1 MSALHERECYS
12 HGPAGVSIL
21 GGLDMALTMRLRDR
35 WFLNATLVLILLLF
49 AGAEASAQAELGEDA
64 GEVLDAYLSEA
75 VEQSKIPGLVAIVTS
90 KDDELYRGAFGF
102 SGVARS
108 RAMSDDAI
116 FNIASMTKP
125 ITSFVVMTLV
135 EEGKLELDDPIA
147 DHLPGVVPTEVFA
160 SFDPTTR
167 QFTSRPAAT
176 PVTIRQLLSN
186 TSGLGYPFS
195 NEMLFALIGTRI
207 PSPSVT
213 SYPLL
218 FDPGTRWAYGESTRV
233 LGSMIEAVTGEGL
246 YEFYSARVFGPLG
259 MDDTAWRVPE
269 AKLARVVTPH
279 RSEGDRLV
287 EVANPTSGELGGAP
301 RGDGGLYSTAS
312 DYAKFLRMLL
322 SGGLAPDGMR
332 LLSAGGVAL
341 MGESHIGD
349 LRVEL
354 QPAANAART
363 RPFPLNAGQDVFG
376 LGFQITAPHDDAELR
391 SPGSMSW
398 AGIHNTQFWVDP
410 ARGIGAVL
418 LMQYLPFYDETALAV
433 LEGFERRVYRSME

>member
-1 MSALHERECYS
+1 MKPMKILACVMLW
-12 HGPAGVSIL
+12 SI
-21 GGLDMALTMRLRDR
+21 
-35 WFLNATLVLILLLF
+35 
-49 AGAEASAQAELGEDA
+49 GAEAFAQAELQEEASD
-64 GEVLDAYLSEA
+64 VLDAYLSEA

-90 KDDELYRGAFGF
+90 SERELYRGAFGLAD
-102 SGVARS
+102 VAQS
-108 RAMSDDAI
+108 RPMSVDSI
-116 FNIASMTKP
+116 HNIASMTKP
-125 ITSFVVMTLV
+125 ITSFVVMMLV
-135 EEGKLELDDPIA
+135 EEGTLELDDSVA
-147 DHLPGVVPTEVFA
+147 DHLPDVVPTEVFA
-160 SFDPTTR
+160 SFDPATG

-176 PVTIRQLLSN
+176 LVTIRQLLSN

-195 NEMLFALIGTRI
+195 NEMLFALIGTTI

-233 LGSMIEAVTGEGL
+233 LGSMIEAVTGQGL
-246 YEFYSARVFGPLG
+246 HEFYSARVFGPLG
-259 MDDTAWRVPE
+259 MDDTAWSVPE
-269 AKLARVVTPH
+269 PKLSRVVTRH
-279 RSEGDRLV
+279 RKEDGTFV
-287 EVANPTSGELGGAP
+287 EISNPTSGDLGGAP
-301 RGDGGLYSTAS
+301 RGDGGLYSTAP

-322 SGGLAPDGMR
+322 SGGLAPDGTR
-332 LLSAGGVAL
+332 LLSADGVAL
-341 MGESHIGD
+341 MGENHIGD

-363 RPFPLNAGQDVFG
+363 RPFPVNAGRDVFG
-376 LGFQITAPHDDAELR
+376 LGFQVTAAHDDPELR

-398 AGIHNTQFWVDP
+398 AGIQNTQFWLDP